1 MRKKMW
7 YILVCNSANP
17 KLKGVGCCSER
28 GSDDLIQTFRD
39 FVAAEQQEAHFTIK
53 PTPCLSNCGNGISVR
68 MLDDM
73 TLYGRVAPSDVA
85 EIITSHCYKNQP
97 IKRLMMEDGGKSFLD

>member
-1 MRKKMW
+1 MW

-28 GSDDLIQTFRD
+28 GSDELIKAFND
-39 FVAAEQQEAHFTIK
+39 FVVKEKQDAHFTIK
-53 PTPCLSNCGNGISVR
+53 PTPCLSNCGKGISVR

-73 TLYGRVAPSDVA
+73 ILYGHVAPSDVP
-85 EIITSHCYKNQP
+85 EIITRHCYKGEP
-97 IKRLMMEDGGKSFLD
+97 VKRLMMGEEGKSLLD